1 LNNRRNSP
9 DFKRAHIQ
17 THDNIHSKDNNPL
30 VEKAGIPEKR
40 KREQDVEPSSKRQK
54 ISIENLEEE
63 ILKFQSKE
71 IAIKVEEEFK
81 VKEEVHSPISIEEES
96 KVEGGNHSPSPR
108 PSSSIEQF
116 KSEQEKSQIEQKDL
130 SSSSRI
136 SQITNERFRSQSPIR
151 LSIKKNEEPVTLF
164 FFE

>member
-1 LNNRRNSP
+1 M
-9 DFKRAHIQ
+9 
-17 THDNIHSKDNNPL
+17 HSKDNYPL
-30 VEKAGIPEKR
+30 VEKAGVPEKR

-71 IAIKVEEEFK
+71 IALKVEEEFK

-108 PSSSIEQF
+108 PSSSNELF
-116 KSEQEKSQIEQKDL
+116 KSEQEKSQIEQKYL

-136 SQITNERFRSQSPIR
+136 SPRTNERFRSQSPIR